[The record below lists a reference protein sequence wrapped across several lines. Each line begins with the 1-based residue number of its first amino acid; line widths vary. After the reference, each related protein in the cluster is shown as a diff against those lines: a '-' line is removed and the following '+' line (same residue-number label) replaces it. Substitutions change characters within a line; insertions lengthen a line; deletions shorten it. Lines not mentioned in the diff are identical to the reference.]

1 MCIWLATVP
10 IYVQEGRLWACT
22 NAHPSVHRQE
32 DQDTHVSMD
41 GNAVCLHVCVPVY
54 GTSRRQGC
62 GHCYCPVGQKHFRMC
77 LTEGGS
83 R

>member
-1 MCIWLATVP
+1 MCIWPATVP

-41 GNAVCLHVCVPVY
+41 GNAVCLHVCVPVC

-62 GHCYCPVGQKHFRMC
+62 GHCYCPVGEKHFRMC